1 MTFARI
7 VLYLDFIVDMF
18 KLVIYFLFFSFVML
32 YYGKYSIFSILIL
45 FFFFFIPSPP
55 LLCFLSS
62 LLLYLYLLL
71 LRHPLPLDST
81 GVHDLPF
88 VPAPRARINTIQKV
102 RNTKRKKI
110 RKGGE
115 YREGDYRD
123 YRESIERESIEREGT
138 NEQEGSMNHYLILI
152 LFNRATANMH
162 QRFPD
167 ATAEE
172 IANAHGVC
180 IVCREEMVAAK
191 KLPCSR
197 ISSKFLSLFLYLPF
211 SPSPSPSLFFFFFD
225 R

>member
-110 RKGGE
+110 RKG
-115 YREGDYRD
+115 
-123 YRESIERESIEREGT
+123 ESIEREITEIIERVSRGRVLREKGRT
-138 NEQEGSMNHYLILI
+138 N
-152 LFNRATANMH
+152 
-162 QRFPD
+162 
-167 ATAEE
+167 
-172 IANAHGVC
+172 
-180 IVCREEMVAAK
+180 K
-191 KLPCSR
+191 KDP
-197 ISSKFLSLFLYLPF
+197 
-211 SPSPSPSLFFFFFD
+211 
-225 R
+225 